1 MNETEMLAGWLKN
14 FQGLNSTKGVAE
26 LANAAEKV
34 VPVIEGKID
43 RLKLENEPATFEGL
57 LHELAPKELKGE

>member
-1 MNETEMLAGWLKN
+1 MNETEKLTEWLRS

-26 LANAAEKV
+26 LTNVAKKV

-43 RLKLENEPATFEGL
+43 RLKLEIEPATFEGL
-57 LHELAPKELKGE
+57 LHELAPKELKDE